1 MKYSLSSTGSIFSST
16 LLVELDL
23 YEKILPR
30 GLSNTGE
37 YNFHCSSPDV
47 HVYMYMSHP
56 HVLYFKASHWP

>member
-37 YNFHCSSPDV
+37 LNFNIIIFSNEECYSINLASSNG
-47 HVYMYMSHP
+47 S
-56 HVLYFKASHWP
+56 